1 MSEKCKELF
10 PHEDPVNLN
19 KFFGDP
25 RGSNG
30 QVNRKWFAENIVKW
44 VPPYPLF
51 YSDGKRTPL
60 RTLYLHKKV
69 VGVYTAAFTEVSKTF
84 TPAEIKENH
93 LDISAGTY
101 NYRPM
106 RNGTRLSVHSWGIA
120 IDMDP
125 ARNPFPSTW
134 REGMLNHEFA
144 DILEKHGLWWRGRKG
159 DNDPMHFQAA
169 WRR

>member
-1 MSEKCKELF
+1 MSELCKKIF

-30 QVNRKWFAENIVKW
+30 QVSRKWYAENIVKW
-44 VPPYPLF
+44 TPPYPLF
-51 YSDGKRTPL
+51 YSDGKKTPL
-60 RTLYLHKKV
+60 RTLLLHKKV
-69 VGVYTAAFTEVSKTF
+69 IAVYTSAFEEVKANF

-93 LDISAGTY
+93 LDICAGTF

-106 RNGTRLSVHSWGIA
+106 RGGSRLSVHSWGIA
-120 IDMDP
+120 IDIDP

-144 DILEKHGLWWRGRKG
+144 DILEKHGLWWRGRPG
-159 DNDPMHFQAA
+159 DRDPMHFQCA
-169 WRR
+169 WRK

>member
-1 MSEKCKELF
+1 MSEACKKLF

-25 RGSNG
+25 RGRNG
-30 QVNRKWFAENIVKW
+30 QVDSKWYRENIVKW
-44 VPPYPLF
+44 TPPYPLF

-60 RTLYLHKKV
+60 RTLLLHKKV
-69 VGVYTAAFTEVSKTF
+69 VDVYTAAYTEVKQEF

-93 LDISAGTY
+93 LDICAGTF

-106 RNGTRLSVHSWGIA
+106 RGGSRLSVHSWGIA

-125 ARNPFPSTW
+125 ARNPFPSKW

-144 DILEKHGLWWRGRKG
+144 DILEKHGLWWRGRPG

>member
-10 PHEDPVNLN
+10 PHEDLVNLN

-25 RGSNG
+25 RGRNG
-30 QVNRKWFAENIVKW
+30 QVNRKWFAANVVKW

-60 RTLYLHKKV
+60 KTLYLHKKV
-69 VGVYTAAFTEVSKTF
+69 IDCFNAAFTEVKNNF

-93 LDISAGTY
+93 LDISGGTF
-101 NYRPM
+101 NYRLQ
-106 RNGTRLSVHSWGIA
+106 RGGSSLSVHSWGIA

-125 ARNPFPSTW
+125 ARNPFPRQW
-134 REGMLNHEFA
+134 HEGMLNHEFA
-144 DILEKHGLWWRGRKG
+144 MILEKNGIWWRGRPG
-159 DNDPMHFQAA
+159 DTDPMHFQCA
-169 WRR
+169 WRN